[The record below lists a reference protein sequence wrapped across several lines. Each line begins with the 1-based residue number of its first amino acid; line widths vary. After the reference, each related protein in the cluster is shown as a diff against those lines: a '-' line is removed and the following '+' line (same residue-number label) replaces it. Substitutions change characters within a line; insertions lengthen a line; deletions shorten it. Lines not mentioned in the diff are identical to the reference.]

1 MAAKKAK
8 KQLKKGKNLSS
19 TKTLT
24 KLPVVYPPDPC
35 AKV

>member
-1 MAAKKAK
+1 MATKKAK

-19 TKTLT
+19 AKTLT
-24 KLPVVYPPDPC
+24 TLPNHFPPNPC